1 MFLYYRKFRGHS
13 QPIHDISLCP
23 IDDFFLTSSKD
34 RSVRLWNIQQAGCI
48 GQCELPTDTT
58 EGPPNVVFDS
68 TGMVFAIM
76 AQQSGSGGGHYIHLY
91 DARNFQGGAFSEI
104 QVSSKQIQDA
114 VTTHRIANPPTS
126 PITFNKIDFNK
137 SGNRILCQSDQ
148 GLTFVLDGYE
158 GTVQRVFQSPTN
170 GSNGVVS
177 CFTPDDQ
184 SVLVGCDSGVIDCYN
199 LQSGTLVKQLEG
211 HTGPV
216 NAIACNPKY
225 RQIASSCTSTWYVNK
240 NP

>member
-1 MFLYYRKFRGHS
+1 
-13 QPIHDISLCP
+13 
-23 IDDFFLTSSKD
+23 
-34 RSVRLWNIQQAGCI
+34 LWNVQQAGCI
-48 GQCELPTDTT
+48 GECKLPEQTV
-58 EGPPNVVFDS
+58 GNSNVVFDS

-76 AQQSGSGGGHYIHLY
+76 ARMTAGQGHYIHLY

-104 QVSSKQIQDA
+104 QVPSKSLTDA
-114 VTTHRIANPPTS
+114 VSTHRISIPEPLKN
-126 PITFNKIDFNK
+126 ITFNNIDFNK

-158 GTVQRVFQSPTN
+158 GTVQRVFQPPQGNAT
-170 GSNGVVS
+170 VS

-184 SVLVGCDSGVIDCYN
+184 SVLVGTDTGVVDCYN
-199 LQSGTLVKQLEG
+199 IQSGTIVKQLEG

-225 RQIASSCTSTWYVNK
+225 RQIASSCSNTW
-240 NP
+240 